1 MKRFLLSNRLWLFVA
16 LIILLA
22 YPLVEHSQYYQHV
35 MIMTMM
41 AAVLSS
47 SWNILGGYA
56 GYTSLGHAAFFG
68 LGGYLV
74 AWTHNHYGWHPFI
87 STWFLAII
95 VFVVALI
102 LGWISLRTHGSAF
115 VVVTI
120 AMVFIFRLVALN
132 LSDITNGARG
142 LTQDRPGW
150 GGLYWSPE
158 IIKVPFHYI
167 MLLLLCLTLFISWRI
182 RQSKFGLGLIAIRED
197 EGKAEAVGI
206 NTMLYKVLAFG
217 ISAYFIGRGLAPQ
230 GGAARRARGLRGGL
244 RRRGQSAHRAAADG
258 VGDRLRALGRPDGGD
273 HVEGRRSRAVELP
286 RLHGTAH
293 APDAPDRGAHRAL
306 GREAHGGRRA
316 RYARHW
322 SGARQCPA
330 WRHGQ
335 APSPSAADRGGCA
348 IRLKW
353 P

>member
-1 MKRFLLSNRLWLFVA
+1 MKRILFSNRFWLVII
-16 LIILLA
+16 LIILLVF
-22 YPLVEHSQYYQHV
+22 PLAQHSQYYQHV

-74 AWTHNHYGWHPFI
+74 ALAHNYFGWHPFI

-95 VFVVALI
+95 VMGIALL

-120 AMVFIFRLVALN
+120 AMVYIFRLVALN
-132 LSDITNGARG
+132 LPEITHGARG
-142 LTQDRPGW
+142 LTQPRPGW
-150 GGLYWSPE
+150 SGVQWSPE
-158 IIKVPFHYI
+158 FIKIPFHYI
-167 MLLLLCLTLFISWRI
+167 MLLLLCLTIFVSWRI

-217 ISAYFIGRGLAPQ
+217 ISAYFMGVAGGIYSYFFTYIDPQFIFDVFTGVTMVLIAILGGRGTLWGPVLGAFIMEPLGNWIIGEFGGTQIHLTIFGGILLMVMLFMPQ
-230 GGAARRARGLRGGL
+230 GILPTLSNVINQRHKARMAKVV
-244 RRRGQSAHRAAADG
+244 A
-258 VGDRLRALGRPDGGD
+258 
-273 HVEGRRSRAVELP
+273 
-286 RLHGTAH
+286 
-293 APDAPDRGAHRAL
+293 
-306 GREAHGGRRA
+306 
-316 RYARHW
+316 
-322 SGARQCPA
+322 
-330 WRHGQ
+330 
-335 APSPSAADRGGCA
+335 
-348 IRLKW
+348 
-353 P
+353 

>member
-1 MKRFLLSNRLWLFVA
+1 MKFNLKNIWWMLA
-16 LIILLA
+16 LVMLLA
-22 YPLVEHSQYYQHV
+22 YPLVQTNQYYQHV

-41 AAVLSS
+41 AAVLAS

-87 STWFLAII
+87 STWFLGLI
-95 VFVVALI
+95 VFVVALF

-132 LSDITNGARG
+132 MASITNGARG
-142 LTQDRPGW
+142 LTQERPGW
-150 GGLYWSPE
+150 GGVYWSPE
-158 IIKVPFHYI
+158 FIKVPFHYI
-167 MLLLLCLTLFISWRI
+167 MLALLCLTLLASWRI

-217 ISAYFIGRGLAPQ
+217 ISAYFIGVAGGIYSYFFTYIDPQFIFDIFTGVTMVLISILGGRGTLWGPVLGAFIMEPLGNWIIGAFGGTQIHLTIFGAILLAVMLFMPQ
-230 GGAARRARGLRGGL
+230 GILPALGELLKQRAKV
-244 RRRGQSAHRAAADG
+244 RAAQ
-258 VGDRLRALGRPDGGD
+258 
-273 HVEGRRSRAVELP
+273 SN
-286 RLHGTAH
+286 
-293 APDAPDRGAHRAL
+293 
-306 GREAHGGRRA
+306 
-316 RYARHW
+316 
-322 SGARQCPA
+322 
-330 WRHGQ
+330 
-335 APSPSAADRGGCA
+335 
-348 IRLKW
+348 I
-353 P
+353 

>member
-1 MKRFLLSNRLWLFVA
+1 MKRFLFSGRVWLAAA
-16 LIILLA
+16 LIVLLL
-22 YPLVEHSQYYQHV
+22 YPLAQQSQYYQHV

-74 AWTHNHYGWHPFI
+74 ALAHNHYGWHPFV

-95 VFVVALI
+95 VMGVALI
-102 LGWISLRTHGSAF
+102 LGWISLRTQGSAF

-132 LSDITNGARG
+132 LSSITNGARG
-142 LTQDRPGW
+142 LTQPRPGW
-150 GGLYWSPE
+150 GGVPWSPE
-158 IIKVPFHYI
+158 FIKVPFHYI
-167 MLLLLCLTLFISWRI
+167 MLVLLCLTVFVSWRI

-217 ISAYFIGRGLAPQ
+217 FSAYFVGVAGGIYSYFFTYIDPQFIFDVFTGVTMVLIALLGGRGTLWGPVLGAFIMEPLGNWIIGEFGGTQIHLTVFGGILLGVMLFMPQ
-230 GGAARRARGLRGGL
+230 GILPTISNIINQRAK
-244 RRRGQSAHRAAADG
+244 ARAAQ
-258 VGDRLRALGRPDGGD
+258 VQ
-273 HVEGRRSRAVELP
+273 S
-286 RLHGTAH
+286 
-293 APDAPDRGAHRAL
+293 
-306 GREAHGGRRA
+306 
-316 RYARHW
+316 
-322 SGARQCPA
+322 
-330 WRHGQ
+330 
-335 APSPSAADRGGCA
+335 
-348 IRLKW
+348 
-353 P
+353 

>member
-1 MKRFLLSNRLWLFVA
+1 MKRFLFSSRVWLVMA
-16 LIILLA
+16 LIILLL
-22 YPLVEHSQYYQHV
+22 YPFAQQSQYYQHV

-74 AWTHNHYGWHPFI
+74 ALAHNHYGWHPFV

-95 VFVVALI
+95 VMGVALI
-102 LGWISLRTHGSAF
+102 LGWISLRTQGSAF

-132 LSDITNGARG
+132 LSSITNGARG
-142 LTQDRPGW
+142 LTQPRPGW
-150 GGLYWSPE
+150 GGVPWSPE
-158 IIKVPFHYI
+158 FIKVPFHYI
-167 MLLLLCLTLFISWRI
+167 MLVLLCITIFVSWRI

-217 ISAYFIGRGLAPQ
+217 ISAYFMGVAGGIYSYFFTYIDPQFIFDVFTGVTMVLIAILGGRGTLWGPVLGAFIMEPLGNWIIGEFGGTQIHLTIFGGILLGVMLFMPQ
-230 GGAARRARGLRGGL
+230 GILPTITNVIKRRAKVRAMQV
-244 RRRGQSAHRAAADG
+244 QS
-258 VGDRLRALGRPDGGD
+258 
-273 HVEGRRSRAVELP
+273 
-286 RLHGTAH
+286 
-293 APDAPDRGAHRAL
+293 
-306 GREAHGGRRA
+306 
-316 RYARHW
+316 
-322 SGARQCPA
+322 
-330 WRHGQ
+330 
-335 APSPSAADRGGCA
+335 
-348 IRLKW
+348 
-353 P
+353 